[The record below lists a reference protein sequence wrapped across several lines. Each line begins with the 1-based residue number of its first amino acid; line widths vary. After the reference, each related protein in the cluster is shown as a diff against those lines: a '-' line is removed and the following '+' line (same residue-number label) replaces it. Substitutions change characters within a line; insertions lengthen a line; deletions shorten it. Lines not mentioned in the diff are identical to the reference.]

1 VKVGEGDDVEFMDH
15 APRTDRIALVV
26 DDDAFVL
33 SAMAELLS
41 EEGYDV
47 HTSSNGFSALRQV
60 AEYRPVVILL
70 DVVLPERSGADVL
83 AELRGDPATRDIAI
97 VLVTANP
104 HCLTEAQIAEAD
116 AVVVKPFD
124 VDELLQTVHR
134 AVLRA
139 ATRHAEV
146 VPVAALTQHE
156 PASRQRRTASA
167 RRTRGRR

>member
-1 VKVGEGDDVEFMDH
+1 MDH

-26 DDDAFVL
+26 DDDAFMV

-41 EEGYDV
+41 EEGFDV
-47 HTSSNGFSALRQV
+47 HTSSNGFSALRQA
-60 AEYRPVVILL
+60 AEYRPIVILL
-70 DVVLPERSGADVL
+70 DVLLPERSGGDVL
-83 AELRGDPATRDIAI
+83 AELRSDPATRDGAI

-104 HCLTEAQIAEAD
+104 QCLTEAQIAEAD
-116 AVVVKPFD
+116 AVVLKPFD
-124 VDELLQTVHR
+124 VAELLQTVHR

-146 VPVAALTQHE
+146 VPVVALAHRP
-156 PASRQRRTASA
+156 PASRQRRSAGA